1 MIKWIH
7 PNLFKASPP
16 DPTRAFLQ
24 PLSLSSTPCSLLFSR
39 HGGSSF
45 KDAHDRGGG
54 SHWKQ
59 QLMIMMMMPPAS
71 LQGRMHGGVPL
82 PAQPPPPPPPAGTPP
97 SPCLERR
104 SQIQSLAS
112 SSSNSK
118 RRQALALLPGKV
130 AKPTPSKPRLA
141 LPCCTAPSLHHS
153 WLPALVAGGKDA
165 TLHLSPACTLNRI
178 FLKRHAH

>member
-1 MIKWIH
+1 MQAKEGPSSLTLLGWCCTEDDEDAEGVARQAVIKWIH

-71 LQGRMHGGVPL
+71 LQGRMQGGVPL

-112 SSSNSK
+112 SSSNS
-118 RRQALALLPGKV
+118 REG
-130 AKPTPSKPRLA
+130 RLW
-141 LPCCTAPSLHHS
+141 LSSL
-153 WLPALVAGGKDA
+153 G
-165 TLHLSPACTLNRI
+165 R
-178 FLKRHAH
+178 